1 MPDGIGR
8 RHARSQ
14 GIQRNN
20 CMEYQIMKSWLETI
34 FWGPSDNNQ
43 FVQGIQSAINTLSH
57 TSVFFSDNLFTFGR
71 NLSFLDMPKFMEAI
85 EKDCPTPTERSVIWR
100 IYVLMWA
107 AENGLRR
114 EGDFV
119 ECGCGRGAND
129 RVIVDCLDFGRQ
141 TKQLYLYDMFDHG
154 EDTAHVKQSFHGPQ
168 LFEQVTQRFADLSN
182 VHVIQ
187 GRVPDILEKRSP
199 EKIAYLHIDLNDAD
213 AEIGALELLFD
224 RVVPG
229 AMIILDDYGWH
240 AYRAQK
246 LVEDTWLAARGYRV
260 LELPTGQ
267 GMVLK

>member
-1 MPDGIGR
+1 M
-8 RHARSQ
+8 A
-14 GIQRNN
+14 
-20 CMEYQIMKSWLETI
+20 SWLETI
-34 FWGPSDNNQ
+34 FWGPGDNKE
-43 FVQGIQSAINTLSH
+43 FVKGIQTAINTLGH
-57 TSVFFSDNLFTFGR
+57 TNIFFGDNLFTFGR
-71 NLSFLDMPKFMEAI
+71 NLSFLDMPKFMAAF
-85 EKDCPTPTERSVIWR
+85 EKNSPTPTERAVIWR
-100 IYVLMWA
+100 VFVMTWA
-107 AENGLRR
+107 AEVGLRR

-119 ECGCGRGAND
+119 ECGCGRGANA
-129 RVIVDCLDFGRQ
+129 RIIVDFLDFAH
-141 TKQLYLYDMFDHG
+141 TAKQFYLYDMFDHG
-154 EDTAHVKQSFHGPQ
+154 EDTAHVKQSFHSPE
-168 LFEQVTQRFADLSN
+168 LYDTVKQRFADLPN

-187 GRVPDILEKRSP
+187 GRVPDILKERSP